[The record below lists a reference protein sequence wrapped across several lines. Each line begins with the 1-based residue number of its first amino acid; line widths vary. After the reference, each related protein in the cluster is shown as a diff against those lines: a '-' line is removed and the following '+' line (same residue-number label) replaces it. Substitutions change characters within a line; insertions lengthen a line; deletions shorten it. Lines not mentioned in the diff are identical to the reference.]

1 MRRYLIV
8 DGNYFAQ
15 RVLGSTKFTLTS
27 ESEKHQFKVGMYLSL
42 VNLWT
47 VFRNRGLVDQLL
59 FCADFNSWRKSI
71 EPFKPYWLEDT
82 KETPIGYKAQRKTK
96 KDESPIDYDAFYSL
110 YSEFTDSLKEHGVVV
125 FKTNGLEGDDNISL
139 LSNYIRQN
147 DSMRGI
153 IFATDGDL
161 EQCVNNNVLYFK
173 NVHSKDAPNGEVVMS
188 YNNYINSF
196 EQEDSIEKVLM
207 GNQSELDWVRKV
219 CNVVIGDLDGVVK
232 VNRTLN
238 QGIRISRPFKTLFTK
253 SFAGDKKDNLFS
265 PISWLSA
272 NGSVRYGIT
281 EKILSK
287 VFDEIHENFTEQNC
301 LDIMNTPSKFDNF
314 VSYLI
319 SCSKDKQAPFET
331 VKAHIMHN
339 IRMNSLSPLVAAT
352 EIPRELKEQF
362 AQQLIEQKDTME
374 TDSFPTETILNVIQV
389 LNEEVKRNIFEES
402 IEII

>member
-1 MRRYLIV
+1 
-8 DGNYFAQ
+8 
-15 RVLGSTKFTLTS
+15 
-27 ESEKHQFKVGMYLSL
+27 
-42 VNLWT
+42 
-47 VFRNRGLVDQLL
+47 
-59 FCADFNSWRKSI
+59 
-71 EPFKPYWLEDT
+71 
-82 KETPIGYKAQRKTK
+82 
-96 KDESPIDYDAFYSL
+96 
-110 YSEFTDSLKEHGVVV
+110 
-125 FKTNGLEGDDNISL
+125 
-139 LSNYIRQN
+139 
-147 DSMRGI
+147 
-153 IFATDGDL
+153 
-161 EQCVNNNVLYFK
+161 
-173 NVHSKDAPNGEVVMS
+173 
-188 YNNYINSF
+188 
-196 EQEDSIEKVLM
+196 M

-319 SCSKDKQAPFET
+319 SCSKDKKAPFET

-362 AQQLIEQKDTME
+362 ARQLIEQKDTME
-374 TDSFPTETILNVIQV
+374 TDSFPTEVILNVIQA

-402 IEII
+402 IEI